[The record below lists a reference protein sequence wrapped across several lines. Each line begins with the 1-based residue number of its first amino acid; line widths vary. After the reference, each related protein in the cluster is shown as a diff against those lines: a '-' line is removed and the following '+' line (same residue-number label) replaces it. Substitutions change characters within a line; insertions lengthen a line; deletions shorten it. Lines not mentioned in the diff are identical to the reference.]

1 MASIVILQT
10 WWRRLLTKSE
20 MRSLRLLD
28 DRGSFEDFAD
38 AVNEPNVVRTTSH
51 FLKAHG
57 LPKTSAR
64 LFLAAFVIHH
74 WGDEV
79 TGVKEGGTPAGMETT
94 PQEEISWAVRVH
106 ADRLVRFYASVM
118 TPLTGSPRCA
128 RGTRRD
134 ATRDDT
140 ETPKPR
146 ATLLD
151 QMLRVWRFSRTFD
164 TWKVMDKKSI
174 LDHMC
179 YNYTE
184 LSNCKNMIE
193 TSGDVS
199 APANQEVLE
208 YINKQQSKIVKHIEQ
223 LAGTGLFDTVMET
236 YRPVKL
242 SCSVN
247 QMREVMH
254 KAFWDKIAE
263 DLAKIPPEHKH
274 TLVLLEE
281 IKTLIRQFVPRR
293 ADIHEEMEGA
303 VDIKLIDQMISKGV
317 FDHGELARVLL
328 YLIHLIRR
336 LEPPVEDADTD
347 EWLVETERGCAEY
360 KPWQELLP
368 SFFRRA
374 FKKLEG
380 IRDGLEVLQDFA
392 ESRDKP

>member
-1 MASIVILQT
+1 MAHIVILQT

-38 AVNEPNVVRTTSH
+38 AINERHTIQTTSH

-57 LPKTSAR
+57 LPRTSAR
-64 LFLAAFVIHH
+64 LFLAAFMVHH

-79 TGVKEGGTPAGMETT
+79 TGVKGNGTPAGMETT
-94 PQEEISWAVRVH
+94 PQEEISWAVRLH
-106 ADRLVRFYASVM
+106 ADKLVRLYASVM
-118 TPLTGSPRCA
+118 VPLTGSPRCA
-128 RGTRRD
+128 RGMRKD
-134 ATRDDT
+134 ATQDDT
-140 ETPKPR
+140 VTPKPR

-164 TWKVMDKKSI
+164 TWKVMDKKAI

-179 YNYTE
+179 YNHTE
-184 LSNCKNMIE
+184 LSNCRNMIE
-193 TSGDVS
+193 AGGDTS
-199 APANQEVLE
+199 APGNIEILE
-208 YINKQQSKIVKHIEQ
+208 YIEKQQAKIAKHIEQ
-223 LAGTGLFDTVMET
+223 LAGPDMFDAVMET

-247 QMREVMH
+247 QMREIMH

-263 DLAKIPPEHKH
+263 DLAKVPPEHKH
-274 TLVLLEE
+274 TMVLLEE

-293 ADIHEEMEGA
+293 TDIHEEMEGV

-317 FDHGELARVLL
+317 FDHGELAKVLL
-328 YLIHLIRR
+328 YLIRLIRR
-336 LEPPVEDADTD
+336 LEPPVEDTDTD
-347 EWLVETERGCAEY
+347 EWLVETERGCAEHS
-360 KPWQELLP
+360 PWQELLP
-368 SFFRRA
+368 AFFRRA

-392 ESRDKP
+392 KRNDK